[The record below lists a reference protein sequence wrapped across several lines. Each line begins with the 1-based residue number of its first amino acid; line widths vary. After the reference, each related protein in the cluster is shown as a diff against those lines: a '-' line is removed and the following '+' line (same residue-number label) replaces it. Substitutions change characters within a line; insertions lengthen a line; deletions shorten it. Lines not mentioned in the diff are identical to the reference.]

1 MLLLQEISKKKRKRK
16 EIFKPVSKH
25 ASITHWSR
33 DSLFFIASL
42 TKKKNIE
49 HFMCAK
55 TEKKLRK
62 LRHFTHEKGADA
74 YEP

>member
-1 MLLLQEISKKKRKRK
+1 MQEKKKEKRN
-16 EIFKPVSKH
+16 IY
-25 ASITHWSR
+25 ASIRTCKYYTLITR
-33 DSLFFIASL
+33 LTLFYSFSH
-42 TKKKNIE
+42 KKKNIE
-49 HFMCAK
+49 HFMWAK